1 MIQDVSQNQSKK
13 MFGADCA
20 VLASGA
26 GSNFEALAKA
36 FPGRIA
42 ALISDNP
49 AAGVLGLAQEL
60 SVNTYICDRAR
71 YQSRRMHEA
80 ALLDQLRSVF
90 VGSDLRF
97 LLLAGYMRILS
108 PQFLQELSS
117 LFGGCRIWNLHPAY
131 PSAYKGGR
139 AYEFAVQHRY
149 PYWGITIHQV
159 TADLDSGPVVASVE
173 AVVYPWETASALKA
187 RLQPMEHKLFI
198 QALKDEECL

>member
-1 MIQDVSQNQSKK
+1 MTQRQSGRI
-13 MFGADCA
+13 FGADCA

-26 GSNFEALAKA
+26 GSNFAALAKA

-42 ALISDNP
+42 ALITDNP
-49 AAGVLGLAQEL
+49 DAGVVGIAHEL
-60 SVNTYICDRAR
+60 SVNAYVCARAE
-71 YQSRRMHEA
+71 YQTRRMHET
-80 ALLDQLRSVF
+80 ALLEQLRSVF
-90 VGSDLRF
+90 VGTKLRF

-108 PQFLQELSS
+108 PQFLQDLSS
-117 LFGGCRIWNLHPAY
+117 LFGSCRIWNLHPAY

-139 AYEFAVQHRY
+139 AYEFAVQHRF

-187 RLQPMEHKLFI
+187 RLQPMEHQLFI
-198 QALKDEECL
+198 QALKDEECQ